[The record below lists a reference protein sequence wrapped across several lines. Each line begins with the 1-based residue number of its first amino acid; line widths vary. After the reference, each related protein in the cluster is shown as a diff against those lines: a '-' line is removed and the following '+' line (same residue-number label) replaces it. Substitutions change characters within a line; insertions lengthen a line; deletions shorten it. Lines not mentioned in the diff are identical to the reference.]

1 MKLRRR
7 VPLRGVRIGE
17 AAHPGPPVLTKKR
30 AEREA
35 KKTKDQ
41 VAWLQRAALECPA
54 GECADK
60 ARAALEKAKEYEKL
74 LEEWAGTVPVVREPP
89 VVCPLCPD
97 TVPAIAADEYRA
109 HFVKEHLC
117 ACLTPEGEC
126 VPAVEEGPETREN
139 EAVARAAKLHEA
151 LEKRGR
157 ELRHAMRRALRTG
170 DGTELVKELKG
181 LEVAE
186 FGQREPL
193 GTPADVVDV
202 GLNFARRK
210 QAANFRLADALR
222 AAAAVVQAP
231 EAPEAARRKKNKAG
245 WVKDGLPNGAEC
257 LKEAL
262 ERDLGKDDS
271 KYGQTK
277 LGRMLAHLKV
287 GGGTEEK
294 ESEQVASAWLAAVQ
308 GAIVLL
314 GGCKPAAVRASFQMV
329 AHGDQRSKLSAFVG
343 SDAVPDAA
351 RAGEDIGYRLVLR
364 AMHLGMQDPECRVIE
379 DEQEGA
385 ERPGRHVLALG
396 GPRVQQLAL
405 EDAEAGAAARV
416 QQLALENA
424 EAARGS
430 DEAPV
435 AEGVAG
441 ARPEEEAEAERSSDA
456 EEEEGARAA
465 KRRRGRHEDSPKSP
479 WLGKPKLVAGRL
491 PRAPEMPFAP
501 AAWPGPDPDPDPEND
516 KGMVPPALQRC
527 GTH

>member
-1 MKLRRR
+1 MWCELKLRRR
-7 VPLRGVRIGE
+7 LPLRGVRVGE
-17 AAHPGPPVLTKKR
+17 AAHPGPPDPAPVLTKQR
-30 AEREA
+30 ADREA
-35 KKTKDQ
+35 KNMKQ
-41 VAWLQRAALECPA
+41 QLAWLERAALECEA

-60 ARAALEKAKEYEKL
+60 GRAALEKAREYEKL
-74 LEEWAGTVPVVREPP
+74 LKEWAGTVEVVAERP
-89 VVCPLCPD
+89 VVCPLCDP
-97 TVPAIAADEYRA
+97 TGPAIAADAYRA

-117 ACLTPEGEC
+117 ACLTPEAEC
-126 VPAVEEGPETREN
+126 VPEVEEGPETREN
-139 EAVARAAKLHEA
+139 EAVVRAAKLHEA

-170 DGTELVKELKG
+170 DGKELVEELKG

-186 FGQREPL
+186 FRQREEGVPL
-193 GTPADVVDV
+193 GSPADVVDV

-210 QAANFRLADALR
+210 QAANLRLADALR

-231 EAPEAARRKKNKAG
+231 EAPEAARRKKNKPG

-277 LGRMLAHLKV
+277 LGRMLLHLKV
-287 GGGTEEK
+287 GGGTEEKK

-308 GAIVLL
+308 GAIILL
-314 GGCKPAAVRASFQMV
+314 GGCKPAVVRASFQMT
-329 AHGDQRSKLSAFVG
+329 ATEARSRLCTFVG
-343 SDAVPDAA
+343 SDAVH
-351 RAGEDIGYRLVLR
+351 RADDLIGHRVVLR

-385 ERPGRHVLALG
+385 ERPGRHVLALE

-405 EDAEAGAAARV
+405 EDAEAGARV
-416 QQLALENA
+416 QRLALENA

-430 DEAPV
+430 DAEEEA
-435 AEGVAG
+435 E
-441 ARPEEEAEAERSSDA
+441 ARPEEEAEAA
-456 EEEEGARAA
+456 APVAEGARAA

-501 AAWPGPDPDPDPEND
+501 AWPGPDPDPDPEND
-516 KGMVPPALQRC
+516 KGMVPPALQHC